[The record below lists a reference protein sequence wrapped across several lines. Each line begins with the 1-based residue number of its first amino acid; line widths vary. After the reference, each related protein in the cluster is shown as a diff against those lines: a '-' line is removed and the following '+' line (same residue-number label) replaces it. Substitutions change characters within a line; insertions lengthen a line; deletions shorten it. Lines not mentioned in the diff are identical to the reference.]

1 MCHTDTY
8 DSGKSGKRALFQ
20 VDSLIDKEGEMQK
33 MSKELNFLHKNLGV
47 FVMFMLK
54 PDKRL
59 IKFFIY
65 EKDKNEWCYEEAP

>member
-1 MCHTDTY
+1 MKESLFKIMCHTDTS
-8 DSGKSGKRALFQ
+8 DSGKSSKRALFQ

-54 PDKRL
+54 PNKRL
-59 IKFFIY
+59 IKFFYI
-65 EKDKNEWCYEEAP
+65 

>member
-1 MCHTDTY
+1 MCHTDTS
-8 DSGKSGKRALFQ
+8 DSGKSSKRALFQ

-33 MSKELNFLHKNLGV
+33 ISEELNFLHKNLGV
-47 FVMFMLK
+47 FVMFILK
-54 PDKRL
+54 PNKMV

>member
-8 DSGKSGKRALFQ
+8 DSGKRALFQ

-54 PDKRL
+54 PDKKL

-65 EKDKNEWCYEEAP
+65 EKDENEWCYE